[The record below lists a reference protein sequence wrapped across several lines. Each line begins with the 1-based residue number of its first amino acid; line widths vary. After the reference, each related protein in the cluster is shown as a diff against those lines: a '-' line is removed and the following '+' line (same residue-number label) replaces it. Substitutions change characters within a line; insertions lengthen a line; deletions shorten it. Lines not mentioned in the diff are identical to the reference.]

1 MKRHAHAVAQ
11 WLWYGAS
18 DHFGRRF
25 LTACL
30 RPLASLYHAALLK
43 DQRRRL
49 ALSRKLRCR
58 VISVGNITVGGTG
71 KTPTVLWLAQ
81 RFREKGFSVAIV
93 SRGYGRVVSKA
104 AHVTLQGSVQD
115 AAARF
120 GDEPVLLARRL
131 SQVPVWVGTDRFQAA
146 QQALERHHA
155 DVVLLDDGF
164 QHRQLHRDVDI
175 VVLNAAHP
183 LGNGRLL
190 PAGPLREP
198 AAHLTR
204 AHALVFIG
212 DVHDAAAYRT
222 LAETFRL
229 QEKPCF
235 QAAPVLDG
243 FFQAHTGVEMAFQEL
258 VDHPCVVVAGIG
270 RPERFFSAVRSRGIP
285 CARTLAFP
293 DHHRWK
299 PSEVRLLM
307 ETMRNTGARWILT
320 TEKDAVR
327 LPAPLAQRAV
337 FVRMDLDFGAD
348 AKPFEDFVMFMGSSS
363 AAGMPHECSEGPT
376 GL

>member
-1 MKRHAHAVAQ
+1 MKGHAHAVAQ
-11 WLWYGAS
+11 WLWYGAP
-18 DHFGRRF
+18 DHSGRRF
-25 LTACL
+25 LKACL
-30 RPLASLYHAALLK
+30 WPLESLYHAGLLM
-43 DQRRRL
+43 DQRRRQ
-49 ALSRKLRCR
+49 ALSRKLPCR

-71 KTPTVLWLAQ
+71 KTPTVLWLAR
-81 RFREKGFSVAIV
+81 RFRENGFSVAIV
-93 SRGYGRVVSKA
+93 SRGYGRVDSKA
-104 AHVTLQGSVQD
+104 AHVTLQGSIPD

-131 SQVPVWVGTDRFQAA
+131 SHVPVWVGADRFQAA
-146 QQALERHHA
+146 QQALQRHHA

-204 AHALVFIG
+204 AHALVFIE
-212 DVHDAAAYRT
+212 DAHNWVACRT
-222 LAETFRL
+222 LVQPFGLE
-229 QEKPCF
+229 EKPCF
-235 QAAPVLDG
+235 RAVPVLDG
-243 FFQAHTGVEMAFQEL
+243 FFRAHTDLEVPFEKL
-258 VDHPCVVVAGIG
+258 VDRPCVVVAGIA

-285 CARTLAFP
+285 CARTVAFP

-299 PSEVRLLM
+299 PSDVRLLL

-327 LPAPLAQRAV
+327 FPAPLAQRAV

-348 AKPFEDFVMFMGSSS
+348 AKRFEDFVMRMDSSS
-363 AAGMPHECSEGPT
+363 AGG
-376 GL
+376 